1 MTAVAMVP
9 TGTANTASVKAA
21 FQRLGVALSE
31 VSAADDVASAD
42 ALVLPGV
49 GAFGAA
55 ISQVDALGLRRSLQD
70 RIEADRPTLAICV
83 GMQLL
88 SPASEES
95 PGASG
100 LGVIDTPIGRFGL
113 DLTVPQLG
121 WNQVEA
127 APESR
132 FVESGWA
139 YFANSFRLGT
149 LPEGW
154 VGASTEYGGEFVSAM
169 ERGHVLA
176 CQFHPELSG
185 QWGARLLARWLVDTG
200 VTA

>member
-1 MTAVAMVP
+1 MTTVAMVP
-9 TGTANTASVKAA
+9 TGTANTASVTAA
-21 FQRLGVALSE
+21 FQRLGVTVSE
-31 VSAADDVASAD
+31 VSAPGEVTSAD

-88 SPASEES
+88 SLASEES
-95 PGASG
+95 PGANG
-100 LGVIDTPIGRFGL
+100 LGVIDTPIARFGL

-121 WNQVEA
+121 WNQVKA
-127 APESR
+127 ASESR

-139 YFANSFRLGT
+139 YFATSFRLGT
-149 LPEGW
+149 VPEGW

-169 ERGHVLA
+169 ERGQVLA

-185 QWGARLLARWLVDTG
+185 HWGARLLARWLEATG
-200 VTA
+200 VTK

>member
-1 MTAVAMVP
+1 MVP

-21 FQRLGVALSE
+21 FQRLGVTLSE
-31 VSAADDVASAD
+31 VSAADDVSSAD

-55 ISQVDALGLRRSLQD
+55 ISQVDSLGLRRSLRD
-70 RIEADRPTLAICV
+70 RIEGDLPTLAICV

-88 SPASEES
+88 SLASEES
-95 PGASG
+95 PGANG
-100 LGVIDTPIGRFGL
+100 LGVIDTPIARFGL

-149 LPEGW
+149 VPEGW
-154 VGASTEYGGEFVSAM
+154 VGASSEYGGEFVSAM

-185 QWGARLLARWLVDTG
+185 QWGARLLARWLEDTG
-200 VTA
+200 VTT

>member
-1 MTAVAMVP
+1 MVP

-21 FQRLGVALSE
+21 FQRLGVTLSE

-55 ISQVDALGLRRSLQD
+55 IAQVDALGLRRSLQD

-88 SPASEES
+88 APASEES
-95 PGASG
+95 PGANG
-100 LGVIDTPIGRFGL
+100 LGVIDTPIARFGL

-121 WNQVEA
+121 WNQIEA
-127 APESR
+127 ASESR

-139 YFANSFRLGT
+139 YFANSYRLET
-149 LPEGW
+149 VPEGW

-185 QWGARLLARWLVDTG
+185 QWGARLLARWLKDIG
-200 VTA
+200 VTT